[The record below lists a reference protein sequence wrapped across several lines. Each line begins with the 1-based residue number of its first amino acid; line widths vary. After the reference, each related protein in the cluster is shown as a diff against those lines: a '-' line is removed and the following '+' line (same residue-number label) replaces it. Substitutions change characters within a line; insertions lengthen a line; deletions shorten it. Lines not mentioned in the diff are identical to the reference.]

1 MLCPMKFS
9 NVDVLMGHVSQY
21 DAACE
26 KEKCA
31 WWHGDTQRCAIK
43 GISDWLDSIWD
54 LMYQK
59 EKIDGG
65 ARE

>member
-1 MLCPMKFS
+1 MLCPMKFQAQAITTDLQS
-9 NVDVLMGHVSQY
+9 CY
-21 DAACE
+21 RCE

-31 WWHGDTQRCAIK
+31 WWNGDTQRCAIK
-43 GISDWLDSIWD
+43 GISNWLDSIWN

-59 EKIDGG
+59 EKIAGA